1 MPHRGGDLARHA
13 EDGVGSQGQD
23 PVEEVLDPDQ
33 KGTLLCHHVVGRA
46 HQDLGTSQGAEPAPE
61 VGGEEMGVNEIE
73 VPLVQILPDPG
84 HDGKIVAAP
93 LGNERH
99 RNPQG
104 LEVGS
109 QLPPGLDHQDRGP
122 DFRVIEVFA
131 ELQEMVLCAVEGE
144 GGKDVADVDRPL
156 LEGFCHGFGHRF
168 SIASGNRPR
177 LSHRALPDKDRER
190 RQRPPPGNWSVRPTA
205 GRPRPS
211 PPGVPGRGQVPEDV
225 VPAPRNLRGPRETR

>member
-33 KGTLLCHHVVGRA
+33 EGALLCHHVVSRTY
-46 HQDLGTSQGAEPAPE
+46 QDWRKTKGAEPTPE
-61 VGGEEMGVNEIE
+61 VGGEEVGMDE
-73 VPLVQILPDPG
+73 VEFPFVQKVPYSGD
-84 HDGKIVAAP
+84 DGEVVAAP

-122 DFRVIEVFA
+122 DFLGDAKAGNIEIANDIRDIRNQIAAKIEALSGA
-131 ELQEMVLCAVEGE
+131 ENYPIIRKGSVGRFLPRQSL
-144 GGKDVADVDRPL
+144 
-156 LEGFCHGFGHRF
+156 HRK
-168 SIASGNRPR
+168 I
-177 LSHRALPDKDRER
+177 
-190 RQRPPPGNWSVRPTA
+190 
-205 GRPRPS
+205 
-211 PPGVPGRGQVPEDV
+211 
-225 VPAPRNLRGPRETR
+225 